1 MAADNAP
8 PLAWVLQQLDFE
20 PLAVEGGRYVQ
31 SWVSHRHWPGN
42 DKPAG
47 TAILFL
53 LTDQPGDFS
62 ALHRLASD
70 ELWHRYLGDPA
81 HLVLLHADGVVEE
94 IVLGP
99 DLQAGH
105 RVLVVVPAGTWV
117 GCYVP
122 PGGPNG
128 YALLGCSMA
137 PGFTSEDYQG
147 GERAELCAAYPSAAE
162 LIERLTRPGEA
173 LRMDDPY

>member
-1 MAADNAP
+1 M
-8 PLAWVLQQLDFE
+8 
-20 PLAVEGGRYVQ
+20 Q